1 MHQLRMVPMT
11 SLPPFQA
18 RLLAARLGA
27 EGILWQ
33 LRGESALY
41 PIAAVEVLVE
51 ADEFERARAL
61 LAASWA
67 PEPGPE
73 PEPDAEEQWSTPGGS
88 VGGRRDGAGRGRPA
102 HALAVWLV
110 LAVVLVALALRIS
123 HLG

>member
-1 MHQLRMVPMT
+1 MRPLRMVPMT

-33 LRGESALY
+33 LRGESAVY

-51 ADEFERARAL
+51 ADEVERARAL
-61 LAASWA
+61 LDPDWARGSGADPEELRSGPGEAA
-67 PEPGPE
+67 GGD
-73 PEPDAEEQWSTPGGS
+73 PDPDPDG
-88 VGGRRDGAGRGRPA
+88 VGRRRSAR
-102 HALAVWLV
+102 ALMVWLV
-110 LAVVLVALALRIS
+110 MAVVLVALALRIS

>member
-1 MHQLRMVPMT
+1 MRPLRMVPMT

-51 ADEFERARAL
+51 ADEVERARAV

-67 PEPGPE
+67 PEEE
-73 PEPDAEEQWSTPGGS
+73 PESDAEEQWSTPGGS
-88 VGGRRDGAGRGRPA
+88 GGGRRDGAGRGRPA
-102 HALAVWLV
+102 
-110 LAVVLVALALRIS
+110 
-123 HLG
+123 